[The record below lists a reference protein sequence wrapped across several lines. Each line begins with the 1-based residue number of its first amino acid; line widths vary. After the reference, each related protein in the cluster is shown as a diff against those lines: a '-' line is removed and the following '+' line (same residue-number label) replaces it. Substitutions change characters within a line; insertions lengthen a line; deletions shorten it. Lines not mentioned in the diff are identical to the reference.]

1 MKLALLLAVFSVACV
16 RPSDTAMA
24 VSADSGQTN
33 SARHGQTRQ
42 AASTSE
48 VVRFKRITEPRE
60 GAFTML
66 APMDWSAS
74 GGIVRV
80 NPLNSGG
87 PLNALGAKLDFT
99 VSSGDGR
106 IVMRWYPEITFV
118 DSRYMV
124 AAAMFPPGS
133 NYNGAMVWPLESAFG
148 YIEKAMFAKQRQGA
162 GNVQVKLRQRL
173 PQAVA
178 GYQQVAQ
185 TMRLPIRLNY
195 DAALIVVE
203 YSQGGAQWEE
213 AFYTA
218 IQDMGQMGVGM
229 WSNKDS
235 FSVRAPAGKL
245 EAMRPVIDLML
256 NSVKLNPVW
265 VQGEIQGQIQRG
277 EIARRTQE
285 DIERINREIVD
296 HRRRTNAAIQNRMHH
311 SLMGTEE
318 YVNPITRQTEVGSN
332 QWSYRWVNQNG
343 EAIYTD
349 DPNYDPARHGL
360 QGFERSPVRKRFSDR

>member
-1 MKLALLLAVFSVACV
+1 MRLAFFLAVYSAACV
-16 RPSDTAMA
+16 QPADTAKGEQA
-24 VSADSGQTN
+24 QSAKP
-33 SARHGQTRQ
+33 GQTRQ

-48 VVRFKRITEPRE
+48 AVRFKRITEPRE

-66 APMDWSAS
+66 APMDWTAS

-87 PLNALGAKLDFT
+87 ALNSIGAKLDFT
-99 VSSGDGR
+99 VTSGDGR
-106 IVMRWYPEITFV
+106 IVMRWYPEVTFV
-118 DSRYMV
+118 DNRYMP
-124 AAAMFPPGS
+124 AAALFPPGS

-148 YIEKAMFAKQRQGA
+148 YIGKAMFAKQRQGVA
-162 GNVQVKLRQRL
+162 NVNVKLRQNL
-173 PQAVA
+173 PKATA

-185 TMRLPIRLNY
+185 MMRLPIRLNY

-218 IQDMGQMGVGM
+218 IQDMGQVGMGM

-235 FSVRAPAGKL
+235 FSVRAPAGRL

-277 EIARRTQE
+277 EIARQTQE
-285 DIERINREIVD
+285 ELARLDREIVE
-296 HRRRTNAAIQNRMHH
+296 HRRRTNAEIQNQMHH
-311 SLMGTEE
+311 NLMGTEE
-318 YVNPITRQTEVGSN
+318 YVNPISRRTEVGSN

-360 QGFERSPVRKRFSDR
+360 EGFERSPVRKRFPDR